1 MSSPTPAHFV
11 RSLFKYLFEVLFR
24 LLSGSPPATPIIIS
38 HFRPSRKQKAPFRKL
53 KERPTLAHFV
63 RTLQVVFWWIWPYA
77 STFSMYLVIY
87 KYFFDVFSPF
97 MPPQKRYTI
106 NAWEILV
113 FEGPDVPK
121 DSNSQHFSAQTASLV
136 YKQGG
141 RTPLKWRKP
150 LGPAFFRRKTAVL
163 WINKEFCKEKRIFG

>member
-11 RSLFKYLFEVLFR
+11 RSLFKYHFEVLFR
-24 LLSGSPPATPIIIS
+24 LFSGSPPATPIIIL
-38 HFRPSRKQKAPFRKL
+38 HFRPLRKQKAPFRKL
-53 KERPTLAHFV
+53 KERSAFAHFV
-63 RTLQVVFWWIWPYA
+63 RTLQVLFWLIWPYA

-106 NAWEILV
+106 NAWEISV

-141 RTPLKWRKP
+141 RALWNGENR
-150 LGPAFFRRKTAVL
+150 LVQLFFEEKQR
-163 WINKEFCKEKRIFG
+163 FCG